1 MLVRPRSG
9 VSPLQAFLEAV
20 MAARRT
26 GSRLVGIAL
35 VTLCVST
42 AAHGQQVLFAGSAA
56 GCFGM
61 VCVPLTSFVTL
72 PGSGIS
78 PRWETFTGPTNTSAF
93 ETNHEN
99 ENSQGGQ
106 NEDDRGVLHFNKAT
120 AASTG
125 LAFTL
130 FVSFLNASLANSHAD
145 HSTGTDDFARF
156 AGVADP
162 TTFSTP
168 VAAHLEFAETSA
180 IVTSPEPAT
189 LALMATGLLAVA
201 GAGLLRRRRRR
212 AAA

>member
-1 MLVRPRSG
+1 
-9 VSPLQAFLEAV
+9 
-20 MAARRT
+20 
-26 GSRLVGIAL
+26 
-35 VTLCVST
+35 
-42 AAHGQQVLFAGSAA
+42 
-56 GCFGM
+56 M

-156 AGVADP
+156 AGVA
-162 TTFSTP
+162 
-168 VAAHLEFAETSA
+168 ETSA